1 MEHPVTAN
9 GVPWA
14 ALDVHSIPS
23 MLDHIVFNKV
33 LCGVPKV
40 QACATFARLQLLAS
54 VDDVGAQDVS
64 LRVVEINPI
73 KDVPEFVAHNDI
85 STRLEQDAGILRL
98 EILTTMFENKAANRA
113 LISQDRQDAA
123 SARPAQDGFA
133 NPFQVQR
140 PIHNDRAFI
149 GSRRNLYGVPWQRG
163 GNGRLESE
171 AACTLAYSQH
181 SGTEPVGVR

>member
-1 MEHPVTAN
+1 MKHPVAAN

-14 ALDVHSIPS
+14 ALNVHSVPS
-23 MLDHIVFNKV
+23 ILYHIVFDKV

-54 VDDVGAQDVS
+54 VDDVAAQDVS

-98 EILTTMFENKAANRA
+98 EILTAVFDNKAANRA
-113 LISQDRQDAA
+113 LISQYGQDAA
-123 SARPAQDGFA
+123 SAGPAQDGFA
-133 NPFQVQR
+133 NAFQVQR

-149 GSRRNLYGVPWQRG
+149 GSRRNLYGVPWQSG
-163 GNGRLESE
+163 GNGIV
-171 AACTLAYSQH
+171 A
-181 SGTEPVGVR
+181 SG